1 MIQPDNRQMLL
12 ASVAS
17 ILDRD
22 LSALR
27 RELEAYPEE
36 RDIWRLP
43 PGVVNSAGTLALH
56 LAGNLQHF
64 LGAKLGTTG
73 YVRNRPAEFATR
85 DLSRA
90 AILQEVEAARAAVR
104 LVAQRSVELD
114 ADYPE
119 VLGGVKMKT
128 GDYLVHL
135 VSHFAYH
142 LGQIDYHR
150 RVVTG
155 QTKGIGAVRVAELAT
170 AQQVVTGPD

>member
-1 MIQPDNRQMLL
+1 MVQPEGRQMLL
-12 ASVAS
+12 TSVAS

-22 LSALR
+22 LRALR
-27 RELEAYPEE
+27 RELEAYPDEH
-36 RDIWRLP
+36 DIWRLP
-43 PGVVNSAGTLALH
+43 PGLHNSAGTLALH

-64 LGAKLGTTG
+64 FGAKLGGTG

-85 DLSRA
+85 DVPRA
-90 AILQEVEAARAAVR
+90 SILREVEAARAAVR
-104 LVAQRSVELD
+104 LVVERSVELD

-119 VLGGVKMKT
+119 VIGGVRVNT
-128 GDYLVHL
+128 GEYLIHL

-155 QTKGIGAVRVAELAT
+155 QTNGVGAVRVPELAT

>member
-1 MIQPDNRQMLL
+1 MIQPDSRRVLL

-22 LSALR
+22 LGTLR
-27 RELEAYPEE
+27 RELEAYPDE

-43 PGVVNSAGTLALH
+43 PGVTNSAGTLALH

-64 LGAKLGTTG
+64 LGATLGGTG

-85 DLSRA
+85 DLLRA

-104 LVAQRSVELD
+104 LVADQAVELD

-119 VLGGVKMKT
+119 VIGGVKVNT

-155 QTKGIGAVRVAELAT
+155 QTNGVGAVRVLELAT